1 METDPFTGIS
11 KLASFHTIRFS
22 NLDGILHLELN
33 QPPSNT
39 MTLPFFIEF
48 ARAVDQVSIMKG
60 IRGLII
66 TGRGR
71 HFSSGADLSSLLNH
85 ISDHAILNPDS
96 SLKKIPDFLLDNYQT
111 LMQLEQFPFP
121 VIAMIRGVC
130 LGSALELAL
139 FCHFR
144 FCSGDAVFAM
154 PECSF
159 NLVPGLGGIYKMSE
173 FLGKAKILELSLRGN
188 TFTADE
194 AYQMHMID
202 KILPKRTALETV
214 IEFIATISPD
224 FRKEKHSLYVKKYFS
239 S

>member
-139 FCHFR
+139 F
-144 FCSGDAVFAM
+144 
-154 PECSF
+154 
-159 NLVPGLGGIYKMSE
+159 
-173 FLGKAKILELSLRGN
+173 
-188 TFTADE
+188 
-194 AYQMHMID
+194 
-202 KILPKRTALETV
+202 
-214 IEFIATISPD
+214 
-224 FRKEKHSLYVKKYFS
+224 
-239 S
+239 